1 MEIER
6 VLEIGRQLPD
16 EQRIAFLEWV
26 ILTLQSEKESRKD
39 KARENGKKWG
49 RPKKE
54 QTEEEK
60 TETKLQTIHK
70 DIDWEE
76 CLKIIK
82 EENSGVI
89 DWTKD
94 EQINYST
101 LLVRKLKET
110 KRVENEWFK
119 RQDIVRTIIGT
130 VKWDTYYWGRC
141 ANPKKLYF
149 NLWTLIKRC
158 EKIWSNN
165 QVLHVI

>member
-1 MEIER
+1 MDINLLKQTAELIKKLPTEQQAEEYEKLVANVIEAM
-6 VLEIGRQLPD
+6 Q
-16 EQRIAFLEWV
+16 
-26 ILTLQSEKESRKD
+26 EK
-39 KARENGKKWG
+39 KKVG
-49 RPKKE
+49 RPKK
-54 QTEEEK
+54 TETKTEEK

-70 DIDWEE
+70 DIDGEE

-110 KRVENEWFK
+110 KRVENEGFK
-119 RQDIVRTIIGT
+119 WQDIVRTIIGT

>member
-1 MEIER
+1 MDINLLKQTAELIKKLPTEQQAEQYEKLVANVIEAMQ
-6 VLEIGRQLPD
+6 E
-16 EQRIAFLEWV
+16 
-26 ILTLQSEKESRKD
+26 RK
-39 KARENGKKWG
+39 KVG

-54 QTEEEK
+54 KIEKEEK
-60 TETKLQTIHK
+60 SETKLQTIHK

-82 EENSGVI
+82 EENSWVI

-110 KRVENEWFK
+110 KRVEEWYQ
-119 RQDIVRTIIGT
+119 RQDIVRTIIET
-130 VKWDTYYWGRC
+130 VKWDTYYWWRC

-158 EKIWSNN
+158 EKIWNNN
-165 QVLHVI
+165 QVLTVI

>member
-1 MEIER
+1 
-6 VLEIGRQLPD
+6 V
-16 EQRIAFLEWV
+16 
-26 ILTLQSEKESRKD
+26 
-39 KARENGKKWG
+39 G
-49 RPKKE
+49 RPKKDKIE
-54 QTEEEK
+54 KTET

-82 EENSGVI
+82 EENSWVI

-110 KRVENEWFK
+110 KRVETEWYR
-119 RQDIVRTIIGT
+119 RQDIIKAIIGT